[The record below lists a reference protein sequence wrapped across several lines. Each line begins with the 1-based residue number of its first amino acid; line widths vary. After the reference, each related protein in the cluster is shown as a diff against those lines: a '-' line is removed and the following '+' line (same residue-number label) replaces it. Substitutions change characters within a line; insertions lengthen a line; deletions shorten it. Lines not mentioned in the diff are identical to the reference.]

1 MDITVKI
8 GGEAGQGIQT
18 VGALISQACHSA
30 GYYLLSVNDFESR
43 IRGGHSFLQIRVSD
57 APITAPSHR
66 VALLVALNRQ
76 TYDLHKQE
84 VDSTGV
90 ILLNDA
96 ENRVEKNTVRLNT
109 VRLNID
115 ELAIQAG
122 GKITANTVAAGA
134 VLSLMGADFQLIET
148 ILTKRFSSKG
158 DGVVQMNVA
167 AARLGYESMSGVDFS
182 AKTVMKSSAPKGK
195 LINGSRAA
203 ALGALA
209 ADCRFAAFYPMSPAT
224 AIMGAFDS
232 FSDDFPIVTEQAEDE
247 IAAMNMI
254 IGASYAG
261 VRAMTSTS
269 GGGFCLMTEALG
281 LAAMAETPV
290 VVINAQRPGP
300 ATGLPTRTSQ
310 SDLLFVINASQDE
323 FPRFVFAP
331 GAPHETFE
339 TMIRA
344 FHLSDKYQA
353 PAIILMD
360 QYLCDSSFV
369 AEKPFA
375 VPEKI
380 ERFIVGDDQIENS
393 SEYQRFALTADGVSP
408 RALPCAG
415 RALSLATGNEHLE
428 DGHISEDQ
436 TNRKKMV
443 EKRLAK
449 FSGMRAEMR
458 APETYHEG
466 AALMLASWGSS
477 NGAVKEAT
485 LALNEMGVD
494 AGCMNLV
501 DIWPFPGE
509 PVAEILSKSRR
520 FVVVECNSYAQLGK
534 LIAQE
539 TGVQYDHAVLKYDGR
554 PIYPIDI
561 LNDLKDAGL
570 A

>member
-18 VGALISQACHSA
+18 VGDLISQVCHSA
-30 GYYLLSVNDFESR
+30 GCYLLSVNDFESR

-66 VALLVALNRQ
+66 VALLVALNQ
-76 TYDLHKQE
+76 ETYDLHKQE
-84 VDSTGV
+84 LDSDGV
-90 ILLNDA
+90 ILLNA
-96 ENRVEKNTVRLNT
+96 PENGVEKNVVRLD
-109 VRLNID
+109 ID
-115 ELAIQAG
+115 ALAREAG

-134 VLSLMGADFQLIET
+134 VLSLIGADFQILET
-148 ILTKRFSSKG
+148 LLTRRFESKG
-158 DGVVQMNVA
+158 DGVVKMNVSA
-167 AARLGYESMSGVDFS
+167 AKLGYESMSGVDF
-182 AKTVMKSSAPKGK
+182 APKTDMKNGSPKGK
-195 LINGSRAA
+195 LITGSKAA

-209 ADCRFAAFYPMSPAT
+209 ADCRFSAFYPMSPAT
-224 AIMGAFDS
+224 GIIVAFDS

-261 VRAMTSTS
+261 VRSMTATS

-310 SDLLFVINASQDE
+310 GDLLFAINASQDE

-331 GAPHETFE
+331 GDPHEIFE

-353 PAIILMD
+353 PAIVLMD
-360 QYLCDSSFV
+360 QYLCGSSFI
-369 AEKPFA
+369 AKKPFN

-380 ERFIVGDDQIENS
+380 ERFITTDDQIENP
-393 SEYQRFALTADGVSP
+393 SEYQRFALTPDGVSP
-408 RALPCAG
+408 RVLPCAG
-415 RALSLATGNEHLE
+415 QALLLATGNEHLE
-428 DGHISEDQ
+428 DGHISEDKI
-436 TNRKKMV
+436 NRKKMV

-449 FSGMRAEMR
+449 LSGMKEEMR
-458 APETYHEG
+458 APETFHEG
-466 AALMLASWGSS
+466 AELMLVSWGST
-477 NGAVKEAT
+477 NGAVKEAA
-485 LALNEMGVD
+485 LALKATKGVD
-494 AGCMNLV
+494 VGCMNLV

-509 PVAEILSKSRR
+509 QVAEILSKSRC

-539 TGVQYDHAVLKYDGR
+539 TGAQYDHAVLKYDGR
-554 PIYPIDI
+554 PIYPVDI
-561 LNDLKDAGL
+561 LNGLTDAGL
-570 A
+570 VEKK